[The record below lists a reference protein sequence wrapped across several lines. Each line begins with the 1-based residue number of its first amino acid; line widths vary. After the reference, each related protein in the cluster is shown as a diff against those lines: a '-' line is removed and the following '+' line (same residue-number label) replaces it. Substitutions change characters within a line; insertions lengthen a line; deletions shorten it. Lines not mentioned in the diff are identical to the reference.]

1 MAKLTTKSTISQVI
15 SMYLDTVYLARSEAT
30 YRTYKTAMKKFCE
43 VLTVS
48 KLDPDETDISDLSED
63 AIAWLAAELKS
74 YSLPRSNVISQQR
87 LAYMNISP
95 AKRSK
100 TLTFPGCGC

>member
-48 KLDPDETDISDLSED
+48 SWT
-63 AIAWLAAELKS
+63 
-74 YSLPRSNVISQQR
+74 
-87 LAYMNISP
+87 
-95 AKRSK
+95 
-100 TLTFPGCGC
+100 G